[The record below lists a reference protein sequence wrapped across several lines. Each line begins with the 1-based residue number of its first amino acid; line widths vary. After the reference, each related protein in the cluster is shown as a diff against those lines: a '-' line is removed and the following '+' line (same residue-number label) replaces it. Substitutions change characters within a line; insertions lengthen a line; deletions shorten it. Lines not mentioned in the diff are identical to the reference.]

1 MHDPISSIFV
11 KNSVTSLATSARPH
25 APVVA
30 DQRTR
35 RLGGRIT
42 RRRLRRR

>member
-1 MHDPISSIFV
+1 MHDPISGIFV
-11 KNSVTSLATSARPH
+11 KHSAANLATSALPH

-30 DQRTR
+30 EQRTR
-35 RLGGRIT
+35 RLSALVT